1 MLCSA
6 LGPYPSS
13 PAWFLF
19 SQRQTK
25 RPTRRREAMKLKHN
39 VYNTHVVQCTLP
51 ASNCYKTSIPVVKG
65 QGKCFKIFSKLLWS
79 SQSTGPPP
87 PTPPKVATL
96 ESSGFL
102 KVRRRTRSIH
112 GQNSQR
118 DRENRIRVGPII
130 TCSRRSDFEMAHRC
144 EREKQRKVRRGG
156 LFFFSLSDV
165 TACRCIHCLKRFW

>member
-1 MLCSA
+1 MFIIHMSFSVLC
-6 LGPYPSS
+6 
-13 PAWFLF
+13 
-19 SQRQTK
+19 
-25 RPTRRREAMKLKHN
+25 RPVIVIRHR
-39 VYNTHVVQCTLP
+39 
-51 ASNCYKTSIPVVKG
+51 S
-65 QGKCFKIFSKLLWS
+65 LWS
-79 SQSTGPPP
+79 KVKENVSRFSLNYCEVPKVLDPPP
-87 PTPPKVATL
+87 PLPKVATL
-96 ESSGFL
+96 ESSGIL

-165 TACRCIHCLKRFW
+165 TACRCIHCLKRF

>member
-1 MLCSA
+1 MSLPIIPC
-6 LGPYPSS
+6 LV
-13 PAWFLF
+13 FF

-25 RPTRRREAMKLKHN
+25 RPTRRREDMKLKHN

-51 ASNCYKTSIPVVKG
+51 VSNCYKTSIPVVKG

-79 SQSTGPPP
+79 SQSPVPSPPP
-87 PTPPKVATL
+87 RKVATL
-96 ESSGFL
+96 ESSGIL

-118 DRENRIRVGPII
+118 DRENHIRVGPII
-130 TCSRRSDFEMAHRC
+130 TCSRRSDFEIAHRC

-156 LFFFSLSDV
+156 LFFSRSLMWLRAAASTV
-165 TACRCIHCLKRFW
+165 

>member
-1 MLCSA
+1 
-6 LGPYPSS
+6 
-13 PAWFLF
+13 
-19 SQRQTK
+19 
-25 RPTRRREAMKLKHN
+25 MKLKHN

-87 PTPPKVATL
+87 PPTPPKVATL

-118 DRENRIRVGPII
+118 DRENHIRVGPII